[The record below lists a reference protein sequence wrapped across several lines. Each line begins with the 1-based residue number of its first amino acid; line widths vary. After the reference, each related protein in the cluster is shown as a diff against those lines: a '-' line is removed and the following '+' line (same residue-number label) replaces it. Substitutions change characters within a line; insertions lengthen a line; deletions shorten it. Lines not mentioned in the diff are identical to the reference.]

1 MGGMVGKRLASM
13 DLPLPDT
20 GEAVNIS
27 LGAAGE
33 DSDLANFGLQRVS
46 QGQALGQPLSSSQ
59 QNFRA

>member
-1 MGGMVGKRLASM
+1 MVGKRLASM

-46 QGQALGQPLSSSQ
+46 QGSRPSPGTTPEQQPAK
-59 QNFRA
+59 F